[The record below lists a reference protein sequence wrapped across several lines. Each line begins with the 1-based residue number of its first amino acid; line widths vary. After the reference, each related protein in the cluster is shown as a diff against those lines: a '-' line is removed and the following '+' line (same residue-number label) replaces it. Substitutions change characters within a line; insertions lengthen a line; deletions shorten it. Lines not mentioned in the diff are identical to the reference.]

1 GKSSDTKPHYS
12 YTQPLGTIMTNS
24 IFHNKEFELNG
35 ISVPEF
41 ELKSGKLIRLYIP
54 SVRIIGFDLTI
65 ELIKRFQ
72 KKNKNLPWAKNHSQ
86 NSILEKLF
94 PLTVEKYLIKKK
106 KIDKQNAKRI
116 ADEIGIKLNDKFE
129 EIGFINRKAL
139 IIKTLF
145 EKNSSILIDYY
156 GVDAIG
162 IKKLEGIV
170 NTEIE
175 KGKTG
180 IAFDLLEYVEEK
192 EPFENIERIKITVPN
207 KV

>member
-1 GKSSDTKPHYS
+1 MFSALLAIYLT
-12 YTQPLGTIMTNS
+12 LGTIMTNS

-65 ELIKRFQ
+65 KLIKRFQ
-72 KKNKNLPWAKNHSQ
+72 KMNTDLPWAKNYSQ

-106 KIDKQNAKRI
+106 KIDKQNSIRI

-139 IIKTLF
+139 IIKALF

-162 IKKLEGIV
+162 IKKLERIV

-207 KV
+207 NV